1 MKFKHEIKKYND
13 IVSSIEEVTGINKR
27 QFQNKGSRTADNIM
41 IRAIFMYM
49 CRTELKWTY
58 QKIAQHMGYLDH
70 STIING
76 IRKVSYW
83 LELPKLYERET
94 DLLNM
99 ITEYYGQEYKD
110 AV

>member
-1 MKFKHEIKKYND
+1 
-13 IVSSIEEVTGINKR
+13 
-27 QFQNKGSRTADNIM
+27 
-41 IRAIFMYM
+41 
-49 CRTELKWTY
+49 
-58 QKIAQHMGYLDH
+58 MGYLDH

-76 IRKVSYW
+76 IRKESYW